1 MVSIN
6 KSPEVTGL
14 ADDIVYLER
23 TLFDVNKIIIED

>member
-6 KSPEVTGL
+6 KSPEVSEL